1 MPTALSNHTQETR
14 NTILTPL
21 IDAHLNGHLGNDILD
36 FATIFFGTAATEQV
50 VTEGKEERREALP
63 ANGALV
69 MMVCRSLMR
78 AYVSLRKQGEEANA
92 EELRA
97 IADRHYSRETVDAEM
112 VEVIMGWK
120 WIGEDENRLA
130 MAFGRSQDMMFNFAS
145 GTCVYHLL
153 SLHFPTSGLRDTCK
167 HPAAAAMPSALCELP
182 NELLANIAEHLQFDF
197 SALRSLART
206 SRSFQAIAEPVLY
219 RSIFFRN
226 GAQLYSLQDALAC
239 ESWRYRSIHTVDV
252 RWSYQTIAPAKGEL
266 DALGD
271 LISAALNIEDLTIE
285 SPYCNQNAWRRAT
298 AESGWSR
305 TMDKWLRPIVQAAKP
320 DTVRNLPLT

>member
-1 MPTALSNHTQETR
+1 MLRSCALSQTG
-14 NTILTPL
+14 I
-21 IDAHLNGHLGNDILD
+21 
-36 FATIFFGTAATEQV
+36 TA
-50 VTEGKEERREALP
+50 ERRW
-63 ANGALV
+63 
-69 MMVCRSLMR
+69 MRRWWRSSW
-78 AYVSLRKQGEEANA
+78 V
-92 EELRA
+92 
-97 IADRHYSRETVDAEM
+97 DSRRCLS
-112 VEVIMGWK
+112 GWK

-130 MAFGRSQDMMFNFAS
+130 MAFGRSQDMMFNLAS

-252 RWSYQTIAPAKGEL
+252 RWSHQTIVHAKGEL

-271 LISAALNIEDLTIE
+271 LISAAPNIEDLTIE

-298 AESGWSR
+298 TESGWSR
-305 TMDKWLRPIVQAAKP
+305 TMDSWLRPIVQAAKS
-320 DTVRNLPLT
+320 DTVRNLLSTIATPAIPYSLTGSNFSIRFFLALDLSSL